1 MILQQGEYKIQDDG
15 IWIKKSELEAWKK
28 HYSKSY
34 LKIAGSGE
42 HKRTRYLLGKIAVLA
57 DLLKMFDDLEI
68 E

>member
-28 HYSKSY
+28 HY
-34 LKIAGSGE
+34 LKIAGSGK
-42 HKRTRYLLGKIAVLA
+42 HKRAGYLLGKITLLT

>member
-28 HYSKSY
+28 HY
-34 LKIAGSGE
+34 LKIAGYGK
-42 HKRTRYLLGKIAVLA
+42 HKRADYLLGKIAVLT
-57 DLLKMFDDLEI
+57 DLLKMFDNLEI

>member
-1 MILQQGEYKIQDDG
+1 MILQQGKYKIQDDG

-28 HYSKSY
+28 HYIKHY

-42 HKRTRYLLGKIAVLA
+42 HRRTRYLLGKITVLT

>member
-28 HYSKSY
+28 HY

-42 HKRTRYLLGKIAVLA
+42 HKRTRYLLGKIAVLT
-57 DLLKMFDDLEI
+57 DLLKMFDNLEI

>member
-15 IWIKKSELEAWKK
+15 IWIKKSELEAWRK
-28 HYSKSY
+28 HYS
-34 LKIAGSGE
+34 KIAGSGE
-42 HKRTRYLLGKIAVLA
+42 HKRTRYLLGKITVLT